1 MEVCPINDE
10 GFFARGVGK
19 PLRINYYA
27 SVRHVSVIGSGYV
40 DLTIVACLA
49 HKSVRHVSVIGSG
62 YVDLTIVACLA
73 HKLGDKQSVSS
84 PEDR

>member
-49 HKSVRHVSVIGSG
+49 HK
-62 YVDLTIVACLA
+62 
-73 HKLGDKQSVSS
+73 LGDKQSVSS